1 MLRPLLLAVALWA
14 GLAWAGCPPRC
25 SCRGRIIQCPKQ
37 DLAGIH
43 FHIPR
48 DTEELWMSSN
58 RISSLQAGTFR
69 GLTRLTVLN
78 LAHNELTYLPAGV
91 FDELKNLRVLNLNN
105 NKLKFLR
112 EGTFDRLPKLKV
124 LHLHE
129 NQLRSLPE
137 GCLDRLESLEGV
149 HLHDNPWD
157 CGSCTVLYLS
167 HWLSQN
173 TLKVKGAHWSTDPD
187 AVRCSGGVPGVP
199 GVPVRS
205 VDAAALGGDSHCQLG
220 AWGSCPDACTC
231 VGNAVDCSYRGL
243 PSVPAEIPVN
253 TEVLWLNDNS
263 IRNVS
268 ATALSKLS
276 RLTRLYLSNNELEEL
291 APGSFD
297 DLRRLEILRLGHNS
311 LSTLPGGLLDRLAAL
326 QEVYLHNNPWG
337 CGCGDDEA
345 YLRRWVSRNA
355 PRVKVFAGET
365 YPDSVR
371 CAGDGSPLRSS
382 GASCATGPA
391 FNGSFF
397 LG

>member
-1 MLRPLLLAVALWA
+1 MVYPGPGLPSPAIVVVLYTSLRVARLATYGAKKVQRTDIAPMLRPLLLAVALWA

-25 SCRGRIIQCPKQ
+25 SCRGRIIQCAKQ

-78 LAHNELTYLPAGV
+78 LANNELTYLPAGV

-157 CGSCTVLYLS
+157 CSSCTVLYLS

-173 TLKVKGAHWSTDPD
+173 TLKLTESTVDKTNE
-187 AVRCSGGVPGVP
+187 RKSGIRV
-199 GVPVRS
+199 
-205 VDAAALGGDSHCQLG
+205 
-220 AWGSCPDACTC
+220 
-231 VGNAVDCSYRGL
+231 L
-243 PSVPAEIPVN
+243 PA
-253 TEVLWLNDNS
+253 
-263 IRNVS
+263 
-268 ATALSKLS
+268 
-276 RLTRLYLSNNELEEL
+276 
-291 APGSFD
+291 
-297 DLRRLEILRLGHNS
+297 DLI
-311 LSTLPGGLLDRLAAL
+311 
-326 QEVYLHNNPWG
+326 
-337 CGCGDDEA
+337 DE
-345 YLRRWVSRNA
+345 
-355 PRVKVFAGET
+355 
-365 YPDSVR
+365 
-371 CAGDGSPLRSS
+371 
-382 GASCATGPA
+382 
-391 FNGSFF
+391 
-397 LG
+397 